1 MNVYAQN
8 NTESKAT
15 KARPVEMQGGGGR
28 QWRGTDQASQL

>member
-8 NTESKAT
+8 NIESKAT